1 VIPALFAL
9 TFKGFGNLQMGLF
22 AAFGSFATLVLV
34 SFAGT
39 RRDKLLAHLALAL
52 AGSVLLVI
60 GTAVAS
66 STVLAALVTVPVA
79 FLVFF
84 AGVCGPNAA
93 AAVTG
98 ALLVYVLPAASP
110 GTVSMIPDR
119 LAGWWLASVV
129 GTIAVL
135 ALPIPA
141 PGDRVRGAV
150 AKLAESLADAL
161 DGGLRGEPFDALLS
175 RAIDSKKQLMAT
187 FGATPL
193 RPTGLTIADQALAN
207 SIELL
212 EWCTALV
219 ADTLREQRD
228 LSGAGKP
235 ERDLLGA
242 SATVLR
248 ASGALLTEPSSRP
261 PDLDGLDGL
270 QRVSLDAARTGW
282 SAHPDEDEDVRVGF
296 HAHTIATAA
305 LAVGAD
311 ALLAARR
318 AEPDEIAAARARWL
332 DGEELARTG
341 RRAALSRYSGTAIRH
356 ASVRSVWFV
365 NSMRGA
371 LALAAAVAVADAGSV
386 QHGFWVVLG
395 TLSVLRTNASATGAT
410 ALRALLG
417 TAIGFVIGGALLV
430 AIGTSST
437 ALWVILPISVLIAS
451 YAPGTA
457 PFAVGQAAFTITVVV
472 LFNLLVPIGW
482 KVGELRIEDVAI
494 GCLVSVVVG
503 SLFWP
508 RGVAPLVGDDLADA
522 YRSGA
527 AYLREAI
534 AWARGHRTDPPTGA
548 RAALTA
554 SVRLEEAVRGFLAE
568 QGTKHLTREELW
580 RLIGGTLRLR
590 LTANSVAEL
599 PRACAS
605 ADQESFDAI
614 ERRADELSAWY
625 ERLAVQVGRPRASIE
640 ELVPPEA
647 TGGSSNGGTRGAIW
661 LREHLEHLTDHVAV
675 LATPA
680 TRVAETRRQPW
691 WR

>member
-34 SFAGT
+34 GFAGT

-60 GTAVAS
+60 GTAVS
-66 STVLAALVTVPVA
+66 STTVVAALVTVPVA

-84 AGVCGPNAA
+84 AGVYGPNAA
-93 AAVTG
+93 AGVTG

-119 LAGWWLASVV
+119 LAGWWLAAVA

-135 ALPIPA
+135 ALPTPA
-141 PGDRVRGAV
+141 PGDRVRAAV
-150 AKLAESLADAL
+150 AKLAESLADAI
-161 DGGLRGEPFDALLS
+161 DGALAGEPFDGLLS
-175 RAIDSKKQLMAT
+175 RAIASKHELMVT

-193 RPTGLTIADQALAN
+193 RPIGLTIADQALAN
-207 SIELL
+207 AIELL

-228 LSGAGKP
+228 LSAAGEP
-235 ERDLLGA
+235 ERDLLAA
-242 SATVLR
+242 SATVVR
-248 ASGALLTEPSSRP
+248 DSGTLLTEPSSRP
-261 PDLDGLDGL
+261 PDLDGLDRL
-270 QRVSLDAARTGW
+270 QQVSLEAARAGW
-282 SAHPDEDEDVRVGF
+282 AAQPGDDEDVRVGF

-305 LAVGAD
+305 VAIGAD
-311 ALLAARR
+311 TLLAARR
-318 AEPDEIAAARARWL
+318 AEPDEVTAARARWP
-332 DGEELARTG
+332 DGEELPQPG
-341 RRAALSRYSGTAIRH
+341 RRAALSRYSGTAVRH
-356 ASVRSVWFV
+356 ASVRSVWFI

-371 LALAAAVAVADAGSV
+371 LALAAAVAVADASSV

-417 TAIGFVIGGALLV
+417 TAIGFVVGGALLV
-430 AIGTSST
+430 AIGTSTT
-437 ALWVILPISVLIAS
+437 ALWVILPVAVLIAS

-457 PFAVGQAAFTITVVV
+457 PFAVGQAAFTITVAV
-472 LFNLLVPIGW
+472 LFNLLVPVGW

-494 GCLVSVVVG
+494 GCLVSVAVG

-534 AWARGHRTDPPTGA
+534 AWARGRREDPPAGA

-568 QGTKHLTREELW
+568 QGTKHLSREELW

-590 LTANSVAEL
+590 LTANSVAQL
-599 PRACAS
+599 PRACAH
-605 ADQESFDAI
+605 AEPEAFDAI
-614 ERRADELSAWY
+614 EHRADELIVWY
-625 ERLAVQVGRPRASIE
+625 EQLAVQVGRPRAGIQV
-640 ELVPPEA
+640 LVPPEA
-647 TGGSSNGGTRGAIW
+647 TDGSPDGRTRGVIW
-661 LREHLEHLTDHVAV
+661 LREHLEHLTEHVAV
-675 LATPA
+675 LAAPA
-680 TRVAETRRQPW
+680 TRLAETRRQPW